1 MTIRACLNFLQK
13 VFFQLLLSSFPVCS
27 SLFIRYVVRYIPYK
41 PENGLRK
48 SLRKNDV

>member
-27 SLFIRYVVRYIPYK
+27 SLFIRHVARYIPYK
-41 PENGLRK
+41 PEKRSEK
-48 SLRKNDV
+48 EPAEE

>member
-13 VFFQLLLSSFPVCS
+13 VLFQLLLSSFPVCS

-41 PENGLRK
+41 PENGLGK

>member
-13 VFFQLLLSSFPVCS
+13 YFSASFEFLSGLFFFLSARS
-27 SLFIRYVVRYIPYK
+27 RYIPYK

-48 SLRKNDV
+48 SLRKNDI